1 MTVSTV
7 GSTTSGAPAM
17 TYNGFAPGRLQG
29 LDLRPSLHLG
39 GLSDFSKAVV
49 QQVGVDKGFVG
60 ETMML
65 KVFKRNFVCYKTYR
79 FVMFSGCISQLKISG
94 NNERIS
100 PGLVANKVGVTG
112 CETCAVNPCQN
123 GGVCQG
129 KLVNQ
134 GFK

>member
-1 MTVSTV
+1 MGYRLNRLTKPVFIAVSKLLLTEF
-7 GSTTSGAPAM
+7 GIH
-17 TYNGFAPGRLQG
+17 YRLESC
-29 LDLRPSLHLG
+29 D
-39 GLSDFSKAVV
+39 
-49 QQVGVDKGFVG
+49 
-60 ETMML
+60 
-65 KVFKRNFVCYKTYR
+65 VFYKTSYC
-79 FVMFSGCISQLKISG
+79 FAMFSGCISQLKISG

-134 GFK
+134 GFRLSIVLTDESKLRCDFRGEL